1 MVAKLDELSL
11 LVGNKGIDCMDHT
24 LRCPRQD
31 AIRAAT
37 PSSIPSTDHSTSRPG
52 AGVVD
57 PLPET
62 AQLSPPEGIKPIGR
76 SPRHVVETNMLERAS
91 LAIGD
96 DSNSQRSFHW
106 KSQKDESHKRAS

>member
-1 MVAKLDELSL
+1 M
-11 LVGNKGIDCMDHT
+11 DCMDHT
-24 LRCPRQD
+24 LRCPRQH

-62 AQLSPPEGIKPIGR
+62 AQLTPPQGIKPIGR
-76 SPRHVVETNMLERAS
+76 SPRHVVEKNMLERAT

-96 DSNSQRSFHW
+96 ESTSQMSFHW
-106 KSQKDESHKRAS
+106 KSQKDGSQKRAS